1 MRTAKVLC
9 GCLLLIFG
17 FATLADAQI
26 SKGTITGRVTDP
38 AGAVVKGANVV
49 ATEMST
55 GSNYT
60 ATTNGVGEYTF
71 PFVAPGTYRVAVTV
85 NGFKGFVRENV
96 VVGANEHVS
105 VDTPLQMGEQSQT
118 VTVSTESSLLETA
131 SASTGQVLNQED
143 AENMPVNG
151 NTPLI
156 LAQLAMGVIP
166 DNNPQFYH
174 PFDNSGP
181 SGFAMGGA
189 AQKKNELLMD
199 GAPDYLFDGTIAYSP
214 PMDAVQEVKVEAFQA
229 DAAYGHTAGG
239 TVDQVTK
246 SGTNKYHG
254 SLYEYG
260 QWSAL
265 NDTPWFTKAAAAKKS
280 VTRSN
285 QFGGSFGGPIVIPK
299 VYDGHDKLFIFGAF
313 EEFLDNT
320 PSPSFT
326 TVPTDAEKQGDFS
339 ALLPLGFTI
348 YDPYTA
354 TMSGTKVVR
363 TPISYQGKANVIP
376 PSYMNAIG
384 TKLLS
389 YYAEPNLAT
398 STPNGQNFYYPGNST
413 DRFDSEL
420 GRIDVNI
427 SSKNKMFYDF
437 RHNDR
442 FHASGNVFGN
452 VATGS
457 YLIQPNW
464 GSSVDDV
471 HIFSANTVWDNRFNW
486 TRNTTSRPIPQ
497 SVPLTSLGFPASV
510 MAESPHPAFPVIT
523 MSSFVSFGGSGGQY
537 EPFDAFQVF
546 SMLSHTVGRH
556 SLEAGFDGRLEKTWS
571 VAYGNS
577 AGGYNFSPNTASTS
591 LGWVNGP
598 NSNSGAA
605 FGQDLAALEMG
616 LPASGQFDLNTNIT
630 SSAKYMAV
638 FVQDNYRL
646 LPRLTLNLGL
656 RYEHDFPTVESD
668 NRAVNGF
675 GFNTVNPISAAA
687 EAAWA
692 AHPVSGITFPSSI
705 LGGVTFAS
713 ASNRAFYSTKNDNIS
728 PRLGF
733 AWTPISQTSIR
744 GGFGIFN
751 DNVGR
756 QNAIAPGYN
765 QTTAMPVTT
774 NSYLSPATTLSN
786 PFPNGLLQPAGNSQ
800 GLSTSLGQSVSF
812 FAPEVRNDYA
822 VRWDLDVQRNLPGNT
837 LVEVD
842 YVGSHLARL
851 AVSKSLDYVPASY
864 LNVGQAR
871 VASVVNLLSAS
882 VTNPF
887 AGLVPGQTLNN
898 PTIAQSQLLLPYPEF
913 TGVSEGSEPIGS
925 TVYDMFE
932 MRVEKR
938 MSHGVRFVANYALS
952 KKLDRTSFLNPQDT
966 HLEKRISAD
975 DRPQHLVISG
985 TWELPFGEKRHFNP
999 QFPVANYLMSGW
1011 NLTEIYTL
1019 QPDGPPFAW
1028 GDIIYNGG
1036 SLNSLK
1042 VNPHNVSGT
1051 FDTTQFDKATAD
1063 QPVTADHIRTLPTM
1077 VTHARADGI
1086 NSLDLSLSKSSRIT
1100 EKLQAQLRCDFFN
1113 SLNHPQM
1120 AAPNLT
1126 PTSAAFGTIS
1136 SQANLP
1142 RQVQM
1147 AVKFIF

>member
-1 MRTAKVLC
+1 
-9 GCLLLIFG
+9 LLLIFG
-17 FATLADAQI
+17 LSIFAHAQI
-26 SKGTITGRVTDP
+26 SKGTVSGRVTDP
-38 AGAVVKGANVV
+38 TGAVVTGANVV

-60 ATTNGVGEYTF
+60 VVTNRAGEYTF
-71 PFVAPGTYRVAVTV
+71 PFVAPGTYRVAVSM

-96 VVGANEHVS
+96 EVGANEHVG
-105 VDTPLQMGEQSQT
+105 VDIALEMGEQSQT
-118 VTVSTESSLLETA
+118 VTVSTESSLLETTTA
-131 SASTGQVLNQED
+131 SIGQVLNQED
-143 AENMPVNG
+143 AANMPVNG

-166 DNNPQFYH
+166 ANNPQFFH

-181 SGFAMGGA
+181 SGFTMGGA

-199 GAPDYLFDGTIAYSP
+199 GSPDYLFDGTIAYSP
-214 PMDAVQEVKVEAFQA
+214 PMDAVQEVKVDAFQA

-239 TVDQVTK
+239 TVNQVTK

-254 SLYEYG
+254 SLYEFG

-265 NDTPWFTKAAAAKKS
+265 DDTPWFTKSANAKKS

-285 QFGGSFGGPIVIPK
+285 QFGGSYGGPVVIPRLFN
-299 VYDGHDKLFIFGAF
+299 GHDRVFIFGAF

-320 PSPSFT
+320 PSPTKT

-339 ALLPLGFTI
+339 ALLPTTVI

-354 TMSGTKVVR
+354 VLSGGKITR
-363 TPISYQGKANVIP
+363 TPISYLGRANVVP
-376 PSYMNAIG
+376 PSYLNAIG

-398 STPNGQNFYYPGNST
+398 TSPTGQNFYYPGNST

-420 GRIDVNI
+420 TRIDVMI
-427 SSKNKMFYDF
+427 SSKNKLFYDF

-442 FHASGNVFGN
+442 FHASGNVFDN

-464 GSSVDDV
+464 GSTLDDV
-471 HIFSANTVWDNRFNW
+471 HVFSGSTVWDNRFNW

-497 SVPLTSLGFPASV
+497 SVPLTALGFPSSV

-537 EPFDAFQVF
+537 EPFDGFQVF
-546 SMLSHTVGRH
+546 SMLSHVVGRH
-556 SLEAGFDGRLEKTWS
+556 NLEVGADGRLEKTWS

-577 AGGYNFSPNTASTS
+577 AGGYNFSPNTNSSNA
-591 LGWVNGP
+591 GWSNGP
-598 NSNSGAA
+598 TSTAGAA
-605 FGQDLAALEMG
+605 FGQDLANLEMG
-616 LPASGQFDLNTNIT
+616 LPASGLFDLNTNT
-630 SSAKYMAV
+630 TASAKYLAV
-638 FVQDNYRL
+638 FVQDNFRL
-646 LPRLTLNLGL
+646 LPSLTLNLGL

-668 NRAVNGF
+668 NRAINGF
-675 GFNTVNPISAAA
+675 ASNTVNPINPAAQ
-687 EAAWA
+687 AAFA
-692 AHPVSGITFPSSI
+692 AHPVAGITFPT
-705 LGGVTFAS
+705 LMGGLVYATP
-713 ASNRAFYSTKNDNIS
+713 SNRNFYATKADNIS

-733 AWTPISQTSIR
+733 AWTPLPQTSIR

-756 QNAIAPGYN
+756 QNAISPGYN
-765 QTTAMPVTT
+765 QQTAMPITT
-774 NSYLSPATTLSN
+774 NSYLTPATTISN
-786 PFPNGLLQPAGNSQ
+786 PFPAGLLQPAGNSL

-812 FAPEVRNDYA
+812 YSTQVRNDYA
-822 VRWDLDVQRNLPGNT
+822 VRWDLDIQRNLPGNT
-837 LVEVD
+837 LVEVG

-851 AVSKSLDYVPASY
+851 PVSKNLDYIPASY
-864 LNVGQAR
+864 LNVGQKR
-871 VASVVNLLSAS
+871 VASVVTFLSAS

-887 AGLVPGQTLNN
+887 AGLIPGTTLNTA
-898 PTIAQSQLLLPYPEF
+898 TIAQSQLLLPYPQY
-913 TGVSEGSEPIGS
+913 TGITQSLDPIGS
-925 TVYDMFE
+925 TVYDMLE

-952 KKLDRTSFLNPQDT
+952 KKLDRTSYLNPQDAN
-966 HLEKRISAD
+966 LEKRISAD
-975 DRPQHLVISG
+975 DRPHHLVISG
-985 TWELPFGEKRHFNP
+985 TWELPFGEKRRFNP
-999 QFPVANYLMSGW
+999 QIPVANYLMSGW
-1011 NLTEIYTL
+1011 NLTEIYSL

-1028 GDIIYNGG
+1028 GDIVYNGT
-1036 SLNSLK
+1036 SLNDLK

-1051 FDTTQFDKATAD
+1051 FDTSQFDAVSTD
-1063 QPVTADHIRTLPTM
+1063 QPAAGDHIRTLPTQ

-1086 NSLDLSLSKSSRIT
+1086 NGLDMSLSKANRIT
-1100 EKLQAQLRCDFFN
+1100 EKVSAQFRCDMFN
-1113 SLNHPQM
+1113 ALNHPQF

-1126 PTSAAFGTIS
+1126 PTSGAAFSTIS

-1142 RQVQM
+1142 RQVQ
-1147 AVKFIF
+1147 VSLKLTF